1 MQLNK
6 YVAHAGIASR
16 RAAVELIKTGKI
28 TVNTKVINEP
38 GYRVLPNDIVQ
49 IRGAVIQ
56 PEQKMYMILNK
67 PKGYI
72 TTVADERNRKTVL
85 DLVRHKNL
93 HERIYPV
100 GRLDRDT
107 TGLLVLTNDG
117 SLAQKLSHPR
127 HEAQKTYHVTL
138 NRVIG
143 MADMQKIAAG
153 LVLEDGPIEVDAISY
168 IPDNPRSRVRIQL
181 HSGKNRIVRR
191 IFQHLGFEVAKL
203 DRVGYAGFTLKGLPR
218 GMWRNITRNEL
229 ELLKAT
235 FDV

>member
-16 RAAVELIKTGKI
+16 RAAVELIKTGKV
-28 TVNTKVINEP
+28 TVNNKVVHEP
-38 GYRVLPNDIVQ
+38 GYRVLSNDIVQ
-49 IRGAVIQ
+49 MRGAVVF
-56 PEQKMYMILNK
+56 PEEKMYMILNK

-117 SLAQKLSHPR
+117 MLAQKLSHPR

-143 MADMQKIAAG
+143 MGDMQKIAAG
-153 LVLEDGPIEVDAISY
+153 MVLEDGPIDVDTISY
-168 IPDNPRSRVRIQL
+168 IPDNPRSRVLIQL

-191 IFQHLGFEVAKL
+191 IFNDLGFEVVKL
-203 DRVGYAGFTLKGLPR
+203 DRVGYAGLTLKGLPR
-218 GMWRNITRNEL
+218 GMWRSITRDEI
-229 ELLKAT
+229 EMLKAV